1 MDISI
6 TWNYS
11 ISMSIEAFQSV
22 NVPVSHLSVL
32 MDIVFVFC
40 LVSPQQEQPQMKQ
53 PLNLLVGS
61 LVGCNTALH
70 VCTLLFVVSDF
81 IYSPSNVNSIIFYDV
96 AAEILL
102 FTMRTSVTS
111 SLWLNVFY
119 YCQIV
124 PAQLSFFIWLKKN
137 IRLFI
142 YAALVLD
149 KFFFLFTFIV
159 YVWHYI
165 EIDLSQPK
173 TFALSYTVI
182 INFWSRLVYFLFSL
196 CVMLTSSCATVLYL
210 RRHMKNMKES
220 SRSSPHLHS
229 QMRVTITGIIQTLL
243 YFLCSV
249 WLVICDSAF
258 ELTNSYFDAD
268 RYVLCTVITL
278 YSFGTNINLGVGQ
291 SIFRE
296 RIVLLW
302 QKACEMVPALLH

>member
-6 TWNYS
+6 TWNCS

-22 NVPVSHLSVL
+22 SVPLSLVSML

-40 LVSPQQEQPQMKQ
+40 MVFPQQGQPRMKQ

-81 IYSPSNVNSIIFYDV
+81 IYSPSNVNSVIFYDV
-96 AAEILL
+96 AAEVLL

-111 SLWLNVFY
+111 SLWLTVFY

-124 PAQLSFFIWLKKN
+124 PAQRSFFIWLKKN

-149 KFFFLFTFIV
+149 KFFFLFAFIV
-159 YVWHYI
+159 YIWHYI
-165 EIDLSQPK
+165 EIDLSKPK
-173 TFALSYTVI
+173 TFALSYAVN
-182 INFWSRLVYFLFSL
+182 INFWLRLVYFLLSL

-210 RRHMKNMKES
+210 RRHMKNMEES

-229 QMRVTITGIIQTLL
+229 QMRVTITGIVQTLL

-249 WLVICDSAF
+249 WLIISDSAF

-268 RYVLCTVITL
+268 HYVLCTVISL

-296 RIVLLW
+296 RIVLVC
-302 QKACEMVPALLH
+302 QKVCEIVHALLH